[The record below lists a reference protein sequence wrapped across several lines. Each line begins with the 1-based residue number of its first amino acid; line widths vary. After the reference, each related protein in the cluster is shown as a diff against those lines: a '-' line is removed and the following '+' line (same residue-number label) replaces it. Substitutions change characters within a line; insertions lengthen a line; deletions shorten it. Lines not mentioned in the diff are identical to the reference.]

1 MAKMP
6 AVLIVD
12 PDLNSRADLKK
23 ALARG
28 HFSLAGEAGL
38 GIDAVTIARSAQPD
52 VVLVAAE
59 EPLMPCLQTVE
70 ALANALPETPVVVCS
85 SLSDVEAMRRA
96 VLAGARD
103 YLLKPV
109 SGQDLTRSIY
119 AVLEA
124 EEKRRMRQAR
134 QTEGLPAQGTVVTVA
149 SLKGGVGKSTLSVN
163 LALALRRATAQSVA
177 LVDTEPNYGDVG
189 LLLGL
194 EHVPP
199 SHCLAQVARRAE
211 ELDRHRVLDYLQPHP
226 SGLLVLPTATL
237 VDSWQEVEPQ
247 RLQRV
252 VQLIAQ
258 SQDYVVLDT
267 PSGLNPCT
275 AAAMEVATL
284 CLLVT
289 TPDITSL
296 KDTMLALGLLR
307 SWGLDMEKVKVVLN
321 HTYPSNGIRHDD
333 LRSVLE
339 QDVFW
344 TIPFDP
350 VVHHCAQVGQPAV
363 LSAPDSKMAHSV
375 GALAARL
382 SGIGLGTGPVSSGRR
397 LLRFLPGHGGRR
409 RLGT

>member
-12 PDLNSRADLKK
+12 PDLNSRADMKK

-38 GIDAVTIARSAQPD
+38 GIDAVTIARSTQPD

-70 ALANALPETPVVVCS
+70 SLANALPETPVVVYS
-85 SLSDVEAMRRA
+85 SLSEVDVMRRA

-103 YLLKPV
+103 FLLKPV
-109 SGQDLTRSIY
+109 SGRELTRSIY

-134 QTEGLPAQGTVVTVA
+134 QTEGMPAQGTIIAVA

-163 LALALRRATAQSVA
+163 LALALRQATAQSVA

-189 LLLGL
+189 LLMNMD
-194 EHVPP
+194 HVPL
-199 SHCLAQVARRAE
+199 SHCLAQVARRADA
-211 ELDRHRVLDYLQPHP
+211 LDRNTVLDYLQPHP
-226 SGLLVLPTATL
+226 SGLLVLPTATM
-237 VDSWQEVEPQ
+237 VETWQEVQPLD
-247 RLQRV
+247 LQRV

-296 KDTMLALGLLR
+296 KDTMLALGLLK

-321 HTYPSNGIRHDD
+321 HTYPTNGVRHDD
-333 LRSVLE
+333 LRTVLDRE
-339 QDVFW
+339 LFW
-344 TIPFDP
+344 TLPFDP
-350 VVHHCAQVGQPAV
+350 VVHQCAQLGQPAV
-363 LSAPDSKMAHSV
+363 LSAPESKMAQSV
-375 GALAARL
+375 RGLAAKL
-382 SGIGLGTGPVSSGRR
+382 SGAGTRPVVAGWKFPR
-397 LLRFLPGHGGRR
+397 LFPGNGGRR
-409 RLGT
+409 RAGA

>member
-12 PDLNSRADLKK
+12 PDLNSRADMKK

-38 GIDAVTIARSAQPD
+38 GIDAVTIARSTQPD
-52 VVLVAAE
+52 VVLVSAE

-70 ALANALPETPVVVCS
+70 SLANALPETPVVVYS
-85 SLSDVEAMRRA
+85 SLSEVDVMRRA

-103 YLLKPV
+103 FLLKPV
-109 SGQDLTRSIY
+109 TGQELTRSIY

-134 QTEGLPAQGTVVTVA
+134 QTEGLPAQGTIIAVA

-163 LALALRRATAQSVA
+163 LALALRQATAQSVA

-189 LLLGL
+189 LLLAM
-194 EHVPP
+194 ENVPV
-199 SHCLAQVARRAE
+199 SHCLAQVARRADA
-211 ELDRHRVLDYLQPHP
+211 LDRNTVLDYLQPHP
-226 SGLLVLPTATL
+226 SGLMVLPTATML
-237 VDSWQEVEPQ
+237 DTWQEVQPLD
-247 RLQRV
+247 LQRV

-258 SQDYVVLDT
+258 SQDYVLLDT

-275 AAAMEVATL
+275 AAAMEIATL

-321 HTYPSNGIRHDD
+321 HTYPTNGVRHED
-333 LRSVLE
+333 LRAVLDRE
-339 QDVFW
+339 VFW
-344 TIPFDP
+344 ALPFDP
-350 VVHHCAQVGQPAV
+350 VVHQCAQVGQPAV
-363 LSAPDSKMAHSV
+363 LAAPESKIAQSV
-375 GALAARL
+375 RGLATKL
-382 SGIGLGTGPVSSGRR
+382 SGASPSPRPAIAGWRLPRLPLSSA
-397 LLRFLPGHGGRR
+397 RR
-409 RLGT
+409 RPAT

>member
-12 PDLNSRADLKK
+12 PDLNSRADMKK

-38 GIDAVTIARSAQPD
+38 GIDAVTIARSTQPD

-70 ALANALPETPVVVCS
+70 SLANALPETPVVVYS
-85 SLSDVEAMRRA
+85 SLSEVDVMRRA

-103 YLLKPV
+103 FLLKPV
-109 SGQDLTRSIY
+109 SGQELTRSIY

-134 QTEGLPAQGTVVTVA
+134 QTEGMPAQGTIIAVA

-163 LALALRRATAQSVA
+163 LALALRQATAQSVA

-189 LLLGL
+189 LLMNMD
-194 EHVPP
+194 HVPL
-199 SHCLAQVARRAE
+199 SHCLAQVARRADA
-211 ELDRHRVLDYLQPHP
+211 LDRNTVLDYLQPHP
-226 SGLLVLPTATL
+226 SGLLVLPTATM
-237 VDSWQEVEPQ
+237 VETWQEVQPLD
-247 RLQRV
+247 LQRV

-296 KDTMLALGLLR
+296 KDTMLALGLLK

-321 HTYPSNGIRHDD
+321 HTYPTNGVRHDD
-333 LRSVLE
+333 LRTVLDRE
-339 QDVFW
+339 LFW
-344 TIPFDP
+344 TLPFDP
-350 VVHHCAQVGQPAV
+350 VVHQCAQLGQPAV
-363 LSAPDSKMAHSV
+363 LSAPESKMAQSV
-375 GALAARL
+375 RGLAAKL
-382 SGIGLGTGPVSSGRR
+382 SGAGTRPAVAGWKFPR
-397 LLRFLPGHGGRR
+397 LFPGNGGRR
-409 RLGT
+409 RAGA

>member
-12 PDLNSRADLKK
+12 PDLNSRADMKK

-28 HFSLAGEAGL
+28 HFALGGEAGL
-38 GIDAVTIARSAQPD
+38 GIDAVSIARSAQPD

-59 EPLMPCLQTVE
+59 EPLMPCLQTIE
-70 ALANALPETPVVVCS
+70 SLANALPETPVIVYS
-85 SLSDVEAMRRA
+85 SLSEVEVMRRA

-103 YLLKPV
+103 FLLKPV
-109 SGQDLTRSIY
+109 TGQELTRSIY

-134 QTEGLPAQGTVVTVA
+134 QTEGLPAQGTIIAVA

-163 LALALRRATAQSVA
+163 LALALRQATAQSVA

-189 LLLGL
+189 LLLAM
-194 EHVPP
+194 ENVPV
-199 SHCLAQVARRAE
+199 SHCLAQVARRADN
-211 ELDRHRVLDYLQPHP
+211 LDRNTVLDYLQPHP
-226 SGLLVLPTATL
+226 SGLMVLPTATML
-237 VDSWQEVEPQ
+237 ETWQEVQPLD
-247 RLQRV
+247 LQRV

-275 AAAMEVATL
+275 AAAMEIATL

-296 KDTMLALGLLR
+296 KDTMLALGLLK

-321 HTYPSNGIRHDD
+321 HTYPTNGLRHDD
-333 LRSVLE
+333 LRAVLDRE
-339 QDVFW
+339 VFW
-344 TIPFDP
+344 ALPFDP
-350 VVHHCAQVGQPAV
+350 VVPQCAQVGQPAV
-363 LSAPDSKMAHSV
+363 LSAPESKIAQSIR
-375 GALAARL
+375 GLATRL
-382 SGIGLGTGPVSSGRR
+382 SGAAASPRPAIAGWRLPRLPLSSA
-397 LLRFLPGHGGRR
+397 RR
-409 RLGT
+409 RPAT

>member
-12 PDLNSRADLKK
+12 PDLNSRADMKK

-38 GIDAVTIARSAQPD
+38 GIDAVTIARSTQPD

-70 ALANALPETPVVVCS
+70 SLANALPETPVVVYS
-85 SLSDVEAMRRA
+85 SLSEVDVMRRA

-103 YLLKPV
+103 FLLKPV
-109 SGQDLTRSIY
+109 SGQELTRSIY

-134 QTEGLPAQGTVVTVA
+134 QTEGMPAQGTIIAVA

-163 LALALRRATAQSVA
+163 LALALRQATAQSVA

-189 LLLGL
+189 LLMNMD
-194 EHVPP
+194 HVPL
-199 SHCLAQVARRAE
+199 SHCLAQVARRADA
-211 ELDRHRVLDYLQPHP
+211 LDRNTVLDYLQPHS
-226 SGLLVLPTATL
+226 SGLLVLPTATM
-237 VDSWQEVEPQ
+237 VETWQEVQPLD
-247 RLQRV
+247 LQRV

-296 KDTMLALGLLR
+296 KDTMLALGVLK

-321 HTYPSNGIRHDD
+321 HTYPTNGVRHDD
-333 LRSVLE
+333 LRTILDRE
-339 QDVFW
+339 LFW
-344 TIPFDP
+344 TLPFDP
-350 VVHHCAQVGQPAV
+350 VVHQCAQLGQPAV
-363 LSAPDSKMAHSV
+363 LSAPESKMAQSV
-375 GALAARL
+375 RGLAAKL
-382 SGIGLGTGPVSSGRR
+382 SGAGTRPAVAGWKFPR
-397 LLRFLPGHGGRR
+397 LFPGNGGRR
-409 RLGT
+409 RAGA